1 MTELQLMRV
10 IGRNLKDVL
19 DDALMTQRELSDETG
34 INESTISRYIRG
46 ESMPSLK
53 NIMNIAYVME
63 CDLNE
68 LVPCDEKVI

>member
-19 DDALMTQRELSDETG
+19 DDALMTQKELSDETG
-34 INESTISRYIRG
+34 ISEPTISRYIRG

-68 LVPCDEKVI
+68 LIPYDEKVI